1 MKNTEKKEGNKME
14 FKGYDTNFN
23 ITDKVALVTGGASG
37 IGKAIT
43 ELYLEKGAKVAIL
56 DLKEDV
62 MDTAKQIDSENAV
75 GFQCDVTDNES
86 MDKAIQGAK
95 ENFGKIDIL
104 VNCAGIA
111 LLDDAENISDGYWQ
125 KTLDINLTGTFK
137 MSQKVGNVLIKQGHG
152 GKIINLASQA
162 AVIALDNHVAYGASK
177 AGVLGMTKVLAYEWA
192 QFGIKVNAISPT
204 VILTELG
211 KKAWAGEKGEKAK
224 KEIPLGRF
232 GYPEEVAAIA
242 LFLASDASNL
252 ITGENIVIDGGNTIK

>member
-1 MKNTEKKEGNKME
+1 MG
-14 FKGYDTNFN
+14 FQGYDKNFN
-23 ITDKVALVTGGASG
+23 IPEKVAIVTGGASG

-43 ELYLEKGAKVAIL
+43 ELFLEKGAKVAIF

-62 MDTAKQIDSENAV
+62 NEAAKKMHAENAV
-75 GFQCDVTDNES
+75 GIQCDVTNDES
-86 MDKAIQGAK
+86 MTEAVKKAK
-95 ENFGKIDIL
+95 EHFGKIDIL
-104 VNCAGIA
+104 VNCAGIV
-111 LLDDAENISDGYWQ
+111 LLDDAEHLSDDYWQ
-125 KTLDINLTGTFK
+125 KTLDINLTGSFK
-137 MSQKVGNVLIKQGHG
+137 MCQKVGNVMIEQGTG

-162 AVIALDNHVAYGASK
+162 ALIALDNHVAYAASK
-177 AGVLGMTKVLAYEWA
+177 AGILGVTKVLAYEWA
-192 QFGIKVNAISPT
+192 QFKINVNAISPT

-242 LFLASDASNL
+242 LFLASDAANL

>member
-1 MKNTEKKEGNKME
+1 ME
-14 FKGYDTNFN
+14 FKGFDKSFN
-23 ITDKVALVTGGASG
+23 ITDKVAVITGGASG
-37 IGKAIT
+37 IGNAVA
-43 ELYLEKGAKVAIL
+43 ELYLEKGAKVAIF

-62 MDTAKQIDSENAV
+62 NVLAKRMDANKALGV
-75 GFQCDVTDNES
+75 QCDVTDETS
-86 MDKAIQGAK
+86 MDKAVQAVK
-95 ENFGKIDIL
+95 EHFGKIDIL

-111 LLDDAENISDGYWQ
+111 LLDDAENISEKYWQ
-125 KTLDINLTGTFK
+125 KTIDINLTGTFK
-137 MSQKVGNVLIKQGHG
+137 MSQIVANVMIEQGHG

-162 AVIALDNHVAYGASK
+162 AIIALDNHVAYGASK
-177 AGVLGMTKVLAYEWA
+177 AGVIGMTKVLALEWA
-192 QFGIKVNAISPT
+192 GFNINVNAISPT

-242 LFLASDASNL
+242 LFLASDATNL

>member
-1 MKNTEKKEGNKME
+1 ME
-14 FKGYDTNFN
+14 FKGFDKNFN
-23 ITDKVALVTGGASG
+23 ITDKVAIVTGGASG
-37 IGKAIT
+37 IGNAVAG
-43 ELYLEKGAKVAIL
+43 LYLEKGAKVAIL

-62 MDTAKQIDSENAV
+62 NDVAKNMSAENAIGV
-75 GFQCDVTDNES
+75 HCDVTNDES
-86 MDKAIQGAK
+86 MTQAVQAVKDH
-95 ENFGKIDIL
+95 FGKIDIL

-111 LLDDAENISDGYWQ
+111 LLDDAENISDNYWQ

-137 MSQKVGNVLIKQGHG
+137 MSQKVANIMIEQGHG

-162 AVIALDNHVAYGASK
+162 AIIALDNHVAYGASK
-177 AGVLGMTKVLAYEWA
+177 AGVVGMTKVLALEWA
-192 QFGIKVNAISPT
+192 PFNINVNAISPT

-242 LFLASDASNL
+242 LFLACDATNL